1 MIHSRPCRSLES
13 RSMIRPTGAPAGANV
28 VLVRLRGFAGCSA
41 SSGRPAVGDPPL
53 CGCMCA
59 DVANA
64 LLAEHALV
72 KPPRPLVS
80 WTKPSSVEHVGLEMP
95 ASRGEATVGDD
106 GLRRGGVE
114 SMHAHLDRIACST
127 RGDPQILAASGFAQ
141 TQRPDGRRR
150 RYWLSVKEPPRRRYR
165 LRRDAITRLGAR
177 SWLLLPQPSEAL
189 DTTRL
194 LAQRADR
201 RSASKHADYRSRA
214 RAGVH
219 LKAGNAVEFEQFR
232 LRSSQRRHCWSH
244 EPAATSSAETSSTV
258 GSVLGRPAISCSS
271 IGVAAGAATM
281 QKPAGVRAASSRSS
295 DRRDQTRRVAR
306 ARSRC
311 V

>member
-1 MIHSRPCRSLES
+1 MPLLQADQRSV
-13 RSMIRPTGAPAGANV
+13 TA
-28 VLVRLRGFAGCSA
+28 
-41 SSGRPAVGDPPL
+41 PL

-59 DVANA
+59 DVATA

-141 TQRPDGRRR
+141 RHRRR
-150 RYWLSVKEPPRRRYR
+150 RRAGGAASGPTKQPRRRR
-165 LRRDAITRLGAR
+165 DRFRRDAVTRPGAR
-177 SWLLLPQPSEAL
+177 SCLLLPQPSDPL

-201 RSASKHADYRSRA
+201 RSASRHADYRSRA

-219 LKAGNAVEFEQFR
+219 LEAGNAVEFVQFR
-232 LRSSQRRHCWSH
+232 PRSSQRRHCWSH
-244 EPAATSSAETSSTV
+244 EPAARSSAETS
-258 GSVLGRPAISCSS
+258 GSVASALGRRPTQ
-271 IGVAAGAATM
+271 AAVSASATGAATM

-311 V
+311 A